1 MRTALKLFQI
11 QLHQIHRTLRM
22 SPAMAAG
29 VTDRLWDM
37 NDLLGPL
44 GSLRTDGG
52 KSSTMIFVKSAMA
65 GIAAVFLSC
74 LVLFVCVVGYL
85 SLASKPY
92 SGPVQ
97 WDPV

>member
-1 MRTALKLFQI
+1 MIF
-11 QLHQIHRTLRM
+11 
-22 SPAMAAG
+22 
-29 VTDRLWDM
+29 W
-37 NDLLGPL
+37 GPP

-92 SGPVQ
+92 SGPAQ
-97 WDPV
+97 WDPVSVNRPFFWLVALAIFLAGFFWEFRRSNSK